1 MAGTSFFTGIL
12 RRCVSRNPSSTTGAL
27 STGCFLRTVSSGPM
41 RSADAGEVPTS
52 LALPEDSLRDR
63 IFRLRFPK
71 RSATVALEKWVGE
84 GWNVTAGELR
94 RISRELRRAQRYKH
108 ALEILTWMESHGSF
122 SVTPS
127 DYAQKLELIAE
138 AHGLQE
144 AEAYYASI
152 HCDAPLDATS
162 LSLLHYYVKERRMTE
177 AEALMMKL
185 KKMGLSTPQPFN
197 DMMKL
202 YMAVGQYEKV
212 PLIIQEMKRD
222 MIPLNV
228 LSYNI
233 WMNASNEISSVPS
246 VEEVYM
252 EMVNDSN
259 VEVGWSTYSTLANI
273 YTKHGLKTKAF
284 AALKDAEDR
293 LSMRN
298 RLGFFFLI
306 TIYAALNDRNGV
318 RRLWETSKK
327 VAGRITS
334 ANYMCIILCL
344 VKVGDIGEAEKV
356 FLKWESECRKYD
368 IRVPNVLLGAY
379 VRKGWMD
386 RAESLHSHTLAKGGQ
401 PNYKTWEILIE
412 GWTASKQMDKAV
424 DAMKK
429 GFSLLR
435 FCAWRPSD
443 EVRLCIMEHFE
454 EQGDADEAR
463 RYIKALRRH
472 RLMTLPLYKSYLRTC
487 VRAQRSVPN
496 ALKMTRV
503 DRVDLDQEA
512 LTLIQC
518 VGELGVDLKENQPL
532 PEDGKM

>member
-1 MAGTSFFTGIL
+1 MAGARSSPVYFGAA
-12 RRCVSRNPSSTTGAL
+12 SQKPSSTTGAL

-84 GWNVTAGELR
+84 GGNVTAGELR

-108 ALEILTWMESHGSF
+108 ALEISEWMISHHERELS
-122 SVTPS
+122 TN
-127 DYAQKLELIAE
+127 DYAVRIGLISKVLVANMRDVHCSLH
-138 AHGLQE
+138 A
-144 AEAYYASI
+144 YASAKLVEKAEFLF
-152 HCDAPLDATS
+152 DKM
-162 LSLLHYYVKERRMTE
+162 KELRITINTLTFNEMMT
-177 AEALMMKL
+177 
-185 KKMGLSTPQPFN
+185 
-197 DMMKL
+197 L
-202 YMAVGQYEKV
+202 YISVGQAEKV
-212 PLIIQEMKRD
+212 PLVVEQLKSSSESADIFT
-222 MIPLNV
+222 
-228 LSYNI
+228 YNLWI
-233 WMNASNEISSVPS
+233 SAYASTMDIDGISSVPS

-298 RLGFFFLI
+298 RLGFFFSSPSTL
-306 TIYAALNDRNGV
+306 
-318 RRLWETSKK
+318 LWETSKK

-368 IRVPNVLLGAY
+368 IRVPNVLRVPIFA
-379 VRKGWMD
+379 
-386 RAESLHSHTLAKGGQ
+386 SHTLAKGGQ

-443 EVRLCIMEHFE
+443 E